1 MKKLIAVLV
10 VVFTMATATACDFD
24 KDKLL
29 SYLNPEN
36 WGHQQVED
44 PNEDEGGNEN
54 QGGNENEGGNENQ
67 GGNENEENDNVVSP
81 ITGGGDFNTGNNYND

>member
-1 MKKLIAVLV
+1 MKKLIAILA

-29 SYLNPEN
+29 SYLNPDN
-36 WGHQQVED
+36 WGNQQVED
-44 PNEDEGGNEN
+44 PNEDEGGNED
-54 QGGNENEGGNENQ
+54 EDGNENQ
-67 GGNENEENDNVVSP
+67 GGNENEGEENSNVVSP